1 MAVFYCFGNS
11 NLKVY
16 NRMKLIKGIEMIES
30 LTLTVTDMKCGG
42 CEANI
47 TEKLK
52 TISGIISVTASAKNN
67 EISLKYNNELTD
79 INTIKATIIAAGFGV

>member
-1 MAVFYCFGNS
+1 MGVFYCFGNS

-52 TISGIISVTASAKNN
+52 AISGIISVAASAKNN
-67 EISLKYNNELTD
+67 EISLEYNNELTD
-79 INTIKATIIAAGFGV
+79 IDTIKATIIATGFGI

>member
-1 MAVFYCFGNS
+1 
-11 NLKVY
+11 
-16 NRMKLIKGIEMIES
+16 MKLIKGIEMIES

-52 TISGIISVTASAKNN
+52 TISGIISVAASAKNN
-67 EISLKYNNELTD
+67 EISLEYNNELTD
-79 INTIKATIIAAGFGV
+79 IDTIKATIIATGFGI

>member
-1 MAVFYCFGNS
+1 
-11 NLKVY
+11 
-16 NRMKLIKGIEMIES
+16 MKLIKGIEMIES

-79 INTIKATIIAAGFGV
+79 INTIKATIIADGFGV

>member
-1 MAVFYCFGNS
+1 VGVFYCFGNS

-16 NRMKLIKGIEMIES
+16 NRMKLIKGIEMIET

-52 TISGIISVTASAKNN
+52 AISGIISVAASAKNN
-67 EISLKYNNELTD
+67 EISLEYNNELTD
-79 INTIKATIIAAGFGV
+79 IDTIKATIIATGFGI